1 MKSIERAPARD
12 AYDRWA
18 AIYDGEDNPL
28 VALDERF
35 VPPLLR
41 VPGALGVAEDL
52 RGREV
57 LELACGTGRHTARLV
72 EDGARVTAVDFSR
85 GMLDEARKRLASR
98 NVRFEL
104 GDITKPLSFETG
116 RFDLV
121 LCCLAME
128 HVQDLPPL
136 FAEAKRVL
144 KPSGRFVCSDM
155 HPAMRLRG
163 VQANFDDPASA
174 TEVRV
179 DGYEHPVVDY
189 VMAALDAG
197 FSIERVFEHKGDEAL
212 ARAMPRAAKYV
223 GWPML
228 VVLALRA

>member
-1 MKSIERAPARD
+1 MKSIEHAPARD

-35 VPPLLR
+35 VPPLL
-41 VPGALGVAEDL
+41 GLAGLAGNL

-72 EDGARVTAVDFSR
+72 DAGAHVTAVDFSR
-85 GMLDEARKRLASR
+85 GMLDEARKRLASAD
-98 NVRFEL
+98 VRFEV
-104 GDITKPLSFETG
+104 GDITKPLPFDAA

-128 HVQDLPPL
+128 HVRDLPPL

-144 KPSGRFVCSDM
+144 KPQGRFVCSDM
-155 HPAMRLRG
+155 HPAMRMRG

-189 VMAALDAG
+189 VMAALGSG
-197 FSIERVFEHKGDEAL
+197 FTIERASEHKGDEAL
-212 ARAMPRAAKYV
+212 ARAMSRATKYV